1 MKIEVIKVINTQFP
15 NRTETIYSSIF
26 GRTSSYYAGE
36 PSITFIEKNTIEHP
50 DWIKENNI
58 NTFPTTLFYKDGEL
72 IETKRGIIA
81 SQHII
86 AVIEPFIPK
95 FAIKK

>member
-1 MKIEVIKVINTQFP
+1 MIEVIKVIDTQFP
-15 NRTETIYSSIF
+15 NRTEKIYSSIF
-26 GRTSSYYAGE
+26 GRTSSYYADE
-36 PSITFIEKNTIEHP
+36 NNITFIEKNPIEHS

-58 NTFPTTLFYKDGEL
+58 TTFPTTLFYKDGEL
-72 IETKRGIIA
+72 IAEKKGLIS

-86 AVIEPFIPK
+86 AEIEPYIPK

>member
-1 MKIEVIKVINTQFP
+1 MIEVIKVINTQFP
-15 NRTETIYSSIF
+15 NRVQTIYSSIF
-26 GRTSSYYAGE
+26 GRTSGYYADE
-36 PSITFIEKNTIEHP
+36 PNITFIEKNTIEHS

-58 NTFPTTLFYKDGEL
+58 TTFPTTLFYKDSEL
-72 IETKRGIIA
+72 IATRQGIIA

-86 AVIEPFIPK
+86 EVIEPYIPK

>member
-1 MKIEVIKVINTQFP
+1 MIEIVKISNTQFP

-36 PSITFIEKNTIEHP
+36 PNITFIEKNTIEHP
-50 DWIKENNI
+50 DWIEENNI
-58 NTFPTTLFYKDGEL
+58 TSFPTTLFYKDGEL
-72 IETKRGIIA
+72 IAEKKGIIA

-86 AVIEPFIPK
+86 AEIEPYIPK